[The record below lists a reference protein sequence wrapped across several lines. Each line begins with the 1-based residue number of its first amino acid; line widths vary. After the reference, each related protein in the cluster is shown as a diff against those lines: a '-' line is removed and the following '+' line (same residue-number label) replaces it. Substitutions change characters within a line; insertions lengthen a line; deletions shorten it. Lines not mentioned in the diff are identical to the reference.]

1 MVIFL
6 AGFVESIGI
15 FLNIFFVPIFLI
27 TLVVTA
33 VPLGPDHVAHWRAVL
48 SPAFLAGG
56 TWLVCTL
63 CRMVRTRTLVNKAKA
78 RYRAF

>member
-27 TLVVTA
+27 TLVLTA
-33 VPLGPDHVAHWRAVL
+33 VPQGPDHVAHWRAVL
-48 SPAFLAGG
+48 LPASLAGG

-63 CRMVRTRTLVNKAKA
+63 CRLVRTRTLVNKALA

>member
-1 MVIFL
+1 MVVFL
-6 AGFVESIGI
+6 AEFVESIGI

-27 TLVVTA
+27 TLVLTA

-48 SPAFLAGG
+48 LPACLAGG
-56 TWLVCTL
+56 TWLVCIL
-63 CRMVRTRTLVNKAKA
+63 CRIVRTRTLVEQAKA